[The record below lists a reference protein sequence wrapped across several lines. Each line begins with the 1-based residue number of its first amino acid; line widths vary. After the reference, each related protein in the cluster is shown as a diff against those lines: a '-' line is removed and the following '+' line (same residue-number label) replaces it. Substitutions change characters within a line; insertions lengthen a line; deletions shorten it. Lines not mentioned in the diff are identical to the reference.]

1 MSQSTNITD
10 LNEEF
15 SDDLFSQY
23 YDEIF
28 RTFPLPINIQDHE
41 DQGVSDEDI
50 VEMKMKWI
58 VECFVEKI
66 KSKSKMK
73 EMVGPILDLV
83 SSGKERENV
92 IKNMGNIKI
101 MLKHCE
107 IQEVVPLMTET
118 IMRALWHK

>member
-1 MSQSTNITD
+1 
-10 LNEEF
+10 
-15 SDDLFSQY
+15 
-23 YDEIF
+23 
-28 RTFPLPINIQDHE
+28 
-41 DQGVSDEDI
+41 
-50 VEMKMKWI
+50 MKMKWI
-58 VECFVEKI
+58 VECFVQKV

-73 EMVGPILDLV
+73 EMAGPILDLV

-118 IMRALWHK
+118 IMLALWHK